1 MKRKKDQKADLEKL
15 RIIYFQIGTIVSL
28 SLILVAFEWNSFSY
42 KTLENQN
49 LPKDVFMESDIVIT
63 KRENTEKVK
72 IPNLKTII
80 NIVPDDVYIDEPD
93 FFIPEIE
100 PDEAFTLYEGKL
112 EKDEPVEKPID
123 FVVIEEK
130 PLFKNGN
137 PDVTFTKF
145 IYENITYPVEAVHNG
160 IQGTVVIEF
169 IIRKTGRVSD
179 IKILNSVHPAL
190 DKEAIRVIGLS
201 PLWIPGKQREKP
213 TDVIFRCPIHF
224 KLK

>member
-1 MKRKKDQKADLEKL
+1 MLFVHNYRVSHSFNLLNHNKKKSKKDQKADLEKL

-100 PDEAFTLYEGKL
+100 P
-112 EKDEPVEKPID
+112 
-123 FVVIEEK
+123 
-130 PLFKNGN
+130 
-137 PDVTFTKF
+137 
-145 IYENITYPVEAVHNG
+145 H
-160 IQGTVVIEF
+160 
-169 IIRKTGRVSD
+169 
-179 IKILNSVHPAL
+179 
-190 DKEAIRVIGLS
+190 
-201 PLWIPGKQREKP
+201 
-213 TDVIFRCPIHF
+213 
-224 KLK
+224 